1 MNQWEKKK
9 KKNKKGSVN
18 FSNIRA
24 SVAKKS
30 EPHIPHNLLGTEKEE
45 ERGERNMM
53 IICGISGGV
62 WFLPHTHTHLMTS
75 EIVLFWKKRGIFQ
88 SIPFK

>member
-1 MNQWEKKK
+1 MNQREKKK

-18 FSNIRA
+18 CSNTRA
-24 SVAKKS
+24 NVAKKS

-62 WFLPHTHTHLMTS
+62 
-75 EIVLFWKKRGIFQ
+75 
-88 SIPFK
+88 